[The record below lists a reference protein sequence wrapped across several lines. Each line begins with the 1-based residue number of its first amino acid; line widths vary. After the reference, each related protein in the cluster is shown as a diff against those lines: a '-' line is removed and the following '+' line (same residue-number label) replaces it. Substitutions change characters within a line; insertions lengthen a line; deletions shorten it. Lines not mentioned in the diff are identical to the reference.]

1 MTTLTTFIPGKVVSW
16 KRNRVYKGRMFRDKE
31 CIAYRKKV
39 ATFARAACPV
49 QQLQAPIHV
58 VMLIGYSRPGS
69 RPKLKSGTIPAEAW
83 ASGCRVLFPS
93 TNGHDIDRLQ
103 GNVYDGLSDAGVI
116 GDDGH
121 IVGCEVV
128 KFYVAEGET
137 PGLTLTV
144 SECGWLI

>member
-1 MTTLTTFIPGKVVSW
+1 MNTLTTFIPGKVVSW
-16 KRNRVYKGRMFRDKE
+16 KRNRVHKGRTFRDSE
-31 CIAYRKKV
+31 GIAYRKVV

-49 QQLQAPIHV
+49 QQLQAPIRV
-58 VMLIGYSRPGS
+58 TLLIGYKRPGS

-83 ASGCRVLFPS
+83 ASGQRVLFPS

-121 IVGCEVV
+121 IVGCEVI
-128 KFYVAEGET
+128 KFYVAVGEV

-144 SECGWLI
+144 EECGWLI

>member
-1 MTTLTTFIPGKVVSW
+1 MNTFTTFIPGKVVSW
-16 KRNRVYKGRMFRDKE
+16 KRNEKGFRRPTDCKN
-31 CIAYRKKV
+31 YRKKV

-49 QQLQAPIHV
+49 QQLAAPIRV
-58 VMLIGYSRPGS
+58 TLLIGYKRPGN
-69 RPKLKSGTIPAEAW
+69 RPDLKSGAIPADVW
-83 ASGCRVLFPS
+83 SSGQRVYFPS

-121 IVGCEVV
+121 IVSCEVV
-128 KFYVAEGET
+128 KFYVAVGEE

-144 SECGWLI
+144 GECGWCFLK